1 MNTLVVGFIS
11 ALLSVAATPL
21 HQGESVPKPIR
32 VEREYI
38 RPAVENTWDEL
49 VRSSDL
55 VAEVEPVSAA
65 GGEVTHYYGS
75 YKSVVTAYSASI
87 TRVIAGGDHRG
98 VVTGSRILV
107 VMPGGKI
114 DRGTY
119 VQHVIVQ
126 GSEPLNPG
134 QKYVV
139 ALKWVSQ
146 LEGWRPLWY
155 YETVFEVQPDGRI
168 RSFGNG
174 PLAREIN
181 GASRASLL
189 ERLRVAASA
198 Q

>member
-1 MNTLVVGFIS
+1 MNTLVAGAIA
-11 ALLSVAATPL
+11 ALLAVAAMPAN
-21 HQGESVPKPIR
+21 QGASLVKPIR

-38 RPAVENTWDEL
+38 RPAVENTWGEL

-55 VAEVEPVSAA
+55 VAEIEPVSSA

-98 VVTGSRILV
+98 MVPGSRILV

-119 VQHVIVQ
+119 MQHVMVE
-126 GSEPLNPG
+126 GSDPLNPG
-134 QKYVV
+134 QTYVV

-168 RSFGNG
+168 RSFGMG
-174 PLAREIN
+174 PLAREMN
-181 GASRASLL
+181 GASRKALL
-189 ERLRVAASA
+189 DRLRVAAGA

>member
-1 MNTLVVGFIS
+1 MTF
-11 ALLSVAATPL
+11 
-21 HQGESVPKPIR
+21 R
-32 VEREYI
+32 
-38 RPAVENTWDEL
+38 WL

-55 VAEVEPVSAA
+55 IAEVEPVPSA

-75 YKSVVTAYSASI
+75 FTSVVTAYSASI
-87 TRVIAGGDHRG
+87 TRVIAGGDRRG
-98 VVTGSRILV
+98 MVPGSRILV
-107 VMPGGKI
+107 VMPGGKV

-134 QKYVV
+134 QKYVM

-146 LEGWRPLWY
+146 FEGWRPLWY

-174 PLAREIN
+174 PLAREMN
-181 GASRASLL
+181 GASRTSLL
-189 ERLRVAASA
+189 ERLGVAASA

>member
-1 MNTLVVGFIS
+1 M
-11 ALLSVAATPL
+11 TPL
-21 HQGESVPKPIR
+21 TQGASATKPIK

-38 RPAVENTWDEL
+38 RPVVETTWDEL

-55 VAEVEPVSAA
+55 IAEVEPVSSA
-65 GGEVTHYYGS
+65 GGEVAHYYGTF
-75 YKSVVTAYSASI
+75 KSVVTAYSASI

-98 VVTGSRILV
+98 VATGSRILV
-107 VMPGGKI
+107 VMPGGRI

-119 VQHVIVQ
+119 VQHVIVE
-126 GSEPLNPG
+126 GSEPLNAG

-146 LEGWRPLWY
+146 LDGWRPLWY

-174 PLAREIN
+174 RLAREMN
-181 GASRASLL
+181 GASRTALI
-189 ERLRVAASA
+189 ERLGVAASA